1 MAQFATEPRRECKV
15 SGILTGADRAV
26 NNSMDKPYDLRA
38 RSFLFACDIVAF
50 CRVVADRG
58 YIMSRLAC
66 QLLKA
71 GTSVGANLEEGV
83 DGQTKPD
90 FISKTFIA
98 LKEARETRYWLRLIA
113 ASELSLKPGCEPLI
127 AEASEFVAML
137 TASAKT
143 SKSNPNR
150 GQSDS

>member
-1 MAQFATEPRRECKV
+1 MTREKGKGK
-15 SGILTGADRAV
+15 SDGR
-26 NNSMDKPYDLRA
+26 MDKPYDLRE
-38 RSFLFACDIVAF
+38 RSFVFACDIVAF

-58 YIMSRLAC
+58 YVMSRLAG

-71 GTSVGANLEEGV
+71 GTSIGANLAEGV

-90 FISKTFIA
+90 FITKTCVA

-113 ASELSLKPGCEPLI
+113 ASDQSLQPRTEPLT

-137 TASAKT
+137 TT
-143 SKSNPNR
+143 SVKRSRSNPNR
-150 GQSDS
+150 GHNQR